1 MTDAFQEII
10 KVEKDGLKFAL
21 SNVWSKEALEKVCA
35 IIRNP
40 QSSRDGET
48 DPLAANGSLSG
59 RGVIKF
65 TDLPGIGSV
74 AVKQYR
80 RGGLLRLLV
89 KERYLRSNP
98 PRPAVEWQILRQAEK
113 LGVNV
118 PAALGY
124 AIEGA
129 LFYKAWLFTREIPK
143 HRSLSEIACSD
154 LSRLPPLVDSLVEQV
169 GILIASG
176 IRHIDLHPGNV
187 VVSEDNKVY
196 LLDFDKAE
204 NVELERKDL
213 RDQYVWRWRR
223 AVIKHK
229 LPEQLSELFCLGL
242 RRSAITDLM

>member
-1 MTDAFQEII
+1 MTKAFQEII
-10 KVEKDGLKFAL
+10 KVEREGLKFAL
-21 SNVWSKEALEKVCA
+21 FSFWGNEALDKACIA
-35 IIRNP
+35 MKSPR
-40 QSSRDGET
+40 SRKDL
-48 DPLAANGSLSG
+48 DPDHPASGSLSG
-59 RGVIKF
+59 RGVIRF
-65 TDLPGIGSV
+65 IDLPGIGST

-80 RGGLLRLLV
+80 RGGLLRFLI
-89 KERYLRSNP
+89 KERYLMSNL
-98 PRPAVEWQILRQAEK
+98 PRPAVECKILKQAES

-124 AIEGA
+124 ATEGS
-129 LFYKAWLFTREIPK
+129 LFYKAWLFTKEIPK
-143 HRSLSEIACSD
+143 HRSLSEIACND
-154 LSRLPPLVDSLVEQV
+154 LSQLPPLVDSLVEQV

-176 IRHIDLHPGNV
+176 IQHIDLHPGNV

-204 NVELERKDL
+204 NVDLERKDL

-242 RRSAITDLM
+242 RRSAITELM